1 MLEAMACGTPVAAT
15 SVGAIPDVIREGET
29 GYILKDNSPEC
40 ISETIIRALEDPD
53 REHIAVNA
61 RTMVKKEFS
70 FESTVRQW
78 KRVLE
83 EI

>member
-1 MLEAMACGTPVAAT
+1 MLSGRER
-15 SVGAIPDVIREGET
+15 PDIFWKISLR
-29 GYILKDNSPEC
+29 KC

>member
-1 MLEAMACGTPVAAT
+1 MACGTPVAAA

-29 GYILKDNSPEC
+29 GYILKDTSPEG
-40 ISETIIRALEDPD
+40 ISETIMRILDDPE

-61 RTMVKKEFS
+61 KTMVKKEFS
-70 FESTVRQW
+70 LESTVRQW